1 MNEVTPQTR
10 DFRNEFV
17 VELKTSYRTTSTMS
31 TNNAYIT
38 EEYLHRRVADVL
50 RDAAKLEE
58 NLNGSEVEVSV
69 VAPIFI

>member
-1 MNEVTPQTR
+1 
-10 DFRNEFV
+10 
-17 VELKTSYRTTSTMS
+17 MS

-50 RDAAKLEE
+50 RDAAKLQE